1 MLLMLMMVMAMM
13 VMVTMLQ
20 GHVRGHHLAGGPGH
34 GAVVEGVVRHAVLG
48 PACGLAEKGEN
59 ICDQRYLF
67 HVCIRRIML
76 DGYPMLCVQSFN

>member
-48 PACGLAEKGEN
+48 PASGLAEKGREYAIRD
-59 ICDQRYLF
+59 ICFMFVFDE
-67 HVCIRRIML
+67 
-76 DGYPMLCVQSFN
+76 